1 MPIVQKEKG
10 INIKKNELFYT
21 CKKYLKGRRTFLN
34 DCKYVQTI
42 NVNENA
48 FKELNSLYPNFTL
61 KLLDCWKVTSNRDF
75 YWKDDNLLTPN
86 SHFLNYGDFQLNFS
100 DFSYEKNQNYNSWL
114 WSNKSTYSVSIKKIL
129 PRTLKDAENLFDKNI
144 IPIKNLVRE
153 IGDIKKII
161 HQEHKNFLLFD
172 DSNLLT
178 HTFLQKLI
186 KKFNTTV

>member
-1 MPIVQKEKG
+1 M
-10 INIKKNELFYT
+10 
-21 CKKYLKGRRTFLN
+21 
-34 DCKYVQTI
+34 
-42 NVNENA
+42 
-48 FKELNSLYPNFTL
+48 
-61 KLLDCWKVTSNRDF
+61 LDCWKVTSNRDF

>member
-1 MPIVQKEKG
+1 M
-10 INIKKNELFYT
+10 
-21 CKKYLKGRRTFLN
+21 
-34 DCKYVQTI
+34 
-42 NVNENA
+42 
-48 FKELNSLYPNFTL
+48 
-61 KLLDCWKVTSNRDF
+61 LDCWKVTSNRDF

-153 IGDIKKII
+153 IGNIKKII
-161 HQEHKNFLLFD
+161 HKEHKNFLLFD